1 MNPKQWRP
9 ESKSPG
15 KAKSPQKNIGKAKN
29 RKTFNEKGKSTKLR
43 RKKKKNDDEG
53 PKVQKS
59 RTSEEVKFNLNIKEP
74 EVRPDE
80 FDDDEEN
87 PLAKIHIKSREK
99 HEKASLISA
108 QNYEKIMQFQESA
121 VVKEKSKI
129 GKEGT
134 KSTSKTTSTAS
145 PGPGFSPI
153 PSQENEAPLFAA
165 NEKQIGSST
174 YVRLD

>member
-1 MNPKQWRP
+1 M
-9 ESKSPG
+9 SKSPG
-15 KAKSPQKNIGKAKN
+15 PAKSPQKNVGKAKN
-29 RKTFNEKGKSTKLR
+29 RKTFKEKGKSTKLR
-43 RKKKKNDDEG
+43 RKKKKKDDEG

-74 EVRPDE
+74 EGSPVVRD
-80 FDDDEEN
+80 
-87 PLAKIHIKSREK
+87 
-99 HEKASLISA
+99 
-108 QNYEKIMQFQESA
+108 
-121 VVKEKSKI
+121 KSKI

-165 NEKQIGSST
+165 NEKQIGSSL